1 MHPVSSD
8 TLQGSLT
15 GQRYFISGI
24 GTGVGKT
31 ILSAILVEKLQADY
45 WKPVQ
50 TGALSD
56 SDSMTVKA
64 LISNPV
70 SMMHPEKFRFNLAAS
85 PHEAAAEENQRI
97 ALSDLMDPLLPLN
110 KTVIIEG
117 AGGLLVPLNDREMM
131 FELISKL
138 KAELILVSMNYLG
151 SINHT
156 LLSLDLIKNKNIPF
170 KGLVFTG
177 SPNKASE
184 DVILAYSKAPLLGHV
199 PWLPVVDQN
208 TVAKVAWEIRFKL

>member
-1 MHPVSSD
+1 MHAVLSD
-8 TLQGSLT
+8 TPQRSLT
-15 GQRYFISGI
+15 GRRYFISGI

-50 TGALSD
+50 TGPSSD
-56 SDSMTVKA
+56 SDSKNVEA
-64 LISNPV
+64 LISNSV
-70 SMMHPEKFRFNLAAS
+70 STIHPEKFRFALAAS
-85 PHEAAAEENQRI
+85 PHEAAAAENQRI
-97 ALSDLMDPLLPLN
+97 ALSDIMDPLMPIN

-131 FELISKL
+131 FELILKL

-156 LLSLDLIKNKNIPF
+156 LLSLDLIKTKNIPF

-177 SPNKASE
+177 PPNKASE
-184 DVILAYSKAPLLGHV
+184 EVVLAYSKAPLLGRV
-199 PWLPVVDQN
+199 PWLPVVNQN
-208 TVAKVAWEIRFKL
+208 TVAKAAGEIRFNL